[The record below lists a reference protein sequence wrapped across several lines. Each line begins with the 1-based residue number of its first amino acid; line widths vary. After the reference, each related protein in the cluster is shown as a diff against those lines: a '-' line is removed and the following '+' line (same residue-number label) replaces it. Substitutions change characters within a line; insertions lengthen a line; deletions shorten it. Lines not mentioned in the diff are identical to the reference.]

1 MDEAAACAE
10 AERAG
15 GRMPLS
21 TPVGPGEVALVV
33 RVGAV
38 SGLLPCATDLL
49 PGTVGGTA
57 DDSIH

>member
-1 MDEAAACAE
+1 
-10 AERAG
+10 
-15 GRMPLS
+15 MPLS